1 MLESSF
7 LGRRGKPYGFPSC
20 VQVFMAFFLTEKCVI
35 FLFLKIP
42 AAVVEA
48 PPALAPDPPE
58 RGHGLLLLLL
68 NLILVFSWGRGK
80 RTVDALD
87 IKEINK
93 GPSSSEGEGKEG
105 AGVMR
110 RRRWRGRG
118 IGLG

>member
-58 RGHGLLLLLL
+58 GGRSLL
-68 NLILVFSWGRGK
+68 NLILVFSSSGDRGK